1 MRISWRRLARALARW
16 RTWELA
22 RDGQPKKRGRPKK
35 LDAKFICMT
44 GNSEADRL
52 EGVIV
57 LDKPFSAEKLLLSVD
72 QLLRSSVS
80 TP

>member
-1 MRISWRRLARALARW
+1 MPVFNEKAAAEQADVLHRFRPSANNGALDVNVDLYTRLLNGLRLV
-16 RTWELA
+16 LNVD
-22 RDGQPKKRGRPKK
+22 RD
-35 LDAKFICMT
+35 L
-44 GNSEADRL
+44 
-52 EGVIV
+52 VIV